1 MPYGRDQA
9 APVLAVENLRKTYT
23 QKGGWLRAALVVPAL
38 RGVTLEISAGSSVAI
53 CGESGSGKSTLA
65 KCIAGIEDWDT
76 GSVRYEG
83 RDVGPLPMRERLAA
97 LRDVQLVFQDAASSL
112 NPIFTAE
119 EAIAEP
125 LIIAGRGTKDEQRR
139 AARELMLTV
148 GLDPECATRRPL
160 EFSGGQR
167 QRIAVARAL
176 AAQAKVIIFDEA
188 FTGLD
193 LLTREAIMLMLKR
206 LRSERGLT
214 YIHISHDVEWVEKWV
229 EEIIEM
235 KSGRVTSHRATGEE
249 FLSHTSEEL
258 GREGLAEVS
267 R

>member
-9 APVLAVENLRKTYT
+9 ALLAVEDLRKSYA
-23 QKGGWLRAALVVPAL
+23 QKSGWFRAAQVVPAL
-38 RGVTLEISAGSSVAI
+38 RGVSLEIAAGSSVAI

-65 KCIAGIEDWDT
+65 KCICGIENWDT
-76 GSVRYEG
+76 GVLRYEG
-83 RDVGPLPMRERLAA
+83 RDIGVLPARERLAA
-97 LRDVQLVFQDAASSL
+97 LRDVQLVFQAAASSL

-125 LIIAGRGTKDEQRR
+125 LAIARRGTKAEQRR
-139 AARELMLTV
+139 AARELMLAV
-148 GLDPECATRRPL
+148 GLDPEWAVRRPL

-176 AAQAKVIIFDEA
+176 AGQAKVIIFDEA

-193 LLTREAIMLMLKR
+193 LRTREEIMLMLER
-206 LRSERGLT
+206 LRAERTLT
-214 YIHISHDVEWVEKWV
+214 YIHISHDVEWAEKWV
-229 EEIIEM
+229 DEIFEM
-235 KSGRVTSHRATGEE
+235 KDGRVVTHRAAGEE
-249 FLSHTSEEL
+249 RVSHTTEEL
-258 GREGLAEVS
+258 GRERLAEVS